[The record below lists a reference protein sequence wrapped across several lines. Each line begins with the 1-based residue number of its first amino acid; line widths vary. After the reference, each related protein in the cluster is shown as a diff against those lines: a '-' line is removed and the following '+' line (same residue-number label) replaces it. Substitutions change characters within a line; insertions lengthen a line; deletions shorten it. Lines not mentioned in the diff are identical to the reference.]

1 MNCTDKIKLVISLSI
16 IIPSY
21 RLINFFFVMCQAR
34 HAKFKIASQP
44 FKNCKTGRA
53 VKKLNSLPTDLSH
66 IQAYVYIHRF
76 VALSQAILN

>member
-1 MNCTDKIKLVISLSI
+1 
-16 IIPSY
+16 
-21 RLINFFFVMCQAR
+21 MCQAR